1 MFNLLSGDGLLDEL
15 KKSKPLNLFLNVIAS
30 FLDVKKKTIF

>member
-15 KKSKPLNLFLNVIAS
+15 KKKQAIKPFLNVIAS
-30 FLDVKKKTIF
+30 FLDVKKTIF